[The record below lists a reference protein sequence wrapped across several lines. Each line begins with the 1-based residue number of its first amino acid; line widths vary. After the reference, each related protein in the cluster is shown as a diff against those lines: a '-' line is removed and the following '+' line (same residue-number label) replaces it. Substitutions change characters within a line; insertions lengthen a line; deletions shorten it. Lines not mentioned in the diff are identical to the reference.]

1 LIPAGRAW
9 GLARMFGG
17 AGKDYI
23 HGVDGIASNHTLNG
37 SLGTKNCVGD
47 EGRYIQPLRGQRG
60 KGSCALCYLC
70 ANGER
75 AIRLQVLLETLPSE
89 PGFLRIKS
97 LGFALLAV

>member
-1 LIPAGRAW
+1 MV
-9 GLARMFGG
+9 ARGV
-17 AGKDYI
+17 I
-23 HGVDGIASNHTLNG
+23 HSGPEPWRYDSGFF
-37 SLGTKNCVGD
+37 NCVGD

-89 PGFLRIKS
+89 PGFFRIKS